1 MTTNLTND
9 EMKSEILESI
19 GQLTNSLKSK
29 VTVLDALDR
38 DNESGRFDLH
48 DQLTTFHEL
57 AESLAQVV
65 KRSLAIVPREELRF
79 SQLRKMQK
87 QAHYNKRTQS

>member
-1 MTTNLTND
+1 
-9 EMKSEILESI
+9 
-19 GQLTNSLKSK
+19 
-29 VTVLDALDR
+29 VLDALDR

-65 KRSLAIVPREELRF
+65 KRSLAIVPRED
-79 SQLRKMQK
+79 
-87 QAHYNKRTQS
+87 

>member
-1 MTTNLTND
+1 MTTNLTNN
-9 EMKSEILESI
+9 EMKSELLESI

-65 KRSLAIVPREELRF
+65 KRSLAIVPGGLE
-79 SQLRKMQK
+79 KCK
-87 QAHYNKRTQS
+87 NKRTITSARNHRIDY